1 MLDDDDEQLINVEIE
16 FDNTDDEIEI
26 ITVDVMLLHIE
37 VDEVLDIDGMD
48 DDEVADVNEYL
59 YLDIQH
65 LADTT

>member
-1 MLDDDDEQLINVEIE
+1 MLDDDDEQLTNAEIE

-48 DDEVADVNEYL
+48 DDEVVDVNEYL
-59 YLDIQH
+59 YLDTQH
-65 LADTT
+65 LADTI